1 MSFFIPT
8 VANISGVLAINEGS
22 GKGYS
27 NRMEIIGTDARADV
41 GKICFKPEGWTR
53 LIEFKDGGQPTP
65 YFSIL
70 ENTENKIKFRSLDG
84 VPNGV
89 WAQSIAYV
97 GIQPRKSNRQVTINA
112 KGLVSSKTPG
122 AGLMLWQNIPSK
134 STTTGKQYYWK
145 SNSFEK
151 VNYTNNNTGET
162 GILGGRIE
170 SDYFH
175 DPDDIENASDLGI
188 FMQATPRIYTLP
200 PRPCPL
206 IFALSCNNEPTQNIN
221 GIGYIEVEITLD
233 S

>member
-8 VANISGVLAINEGS
+8 VANISGVLAINEG
-22 GKGYS
+22 GEGYN

-97 GIQPRKSNRQVTINA
+97 GIQPRKESRQVTINGKA
-112 KGLVSSKTPG
+112 LVSSQGPG
-122 AGLMLWQNIPSK
+122 AGLTLWQNIV
-134 STTTGKQYYWK
+134 TINTTGKKYFWK
-145 SNSFEK
+145 STPFNG
-151 VNYTNNNTGET
+151 VTYTNNNNGET
-162 GILGGRIE
+162 FNFPRQHLE
-170 SDYFH
+170 SYPMNEFV
-175 DPDDIENASDLGI
+175 ENENDLGV
-188 FMQATPRIYTLP
+188 FMQADPTTFTLP

-206 IFALSCNNEPTQNIN
+206 IFCMSCNNEPTQNIN